1 MNGKL
6 RVAAI
11 GVALSVVAM
20 LLLLVVR
27 PSLWFPWAYV
37 GADHITDVANDAGLG
52 EVEIWT
58 VDGRWFAS
66 VGGSQVGAER
76 TAVAL

>member
-1 MNGKL
+1 MP
-6 RVAAI
+6 RSASA
-11 GVALSVVAM
+11 
-20 LLLLVVR
+20 
-27 PSLWFPWAYV
+27 WFPWAYV